1 MSYQPLHAHRNNFCG
16 YSSQKLKFLSD
27 DWVISVT
34 KSKAR
39 LNDIIEKMKPN
50 NRLNNSDHS
59 IMSKVQGSLIGSL
72 LRIKTV
78 PVGLFPGF
86 GSCCLGL

>member
-1 MSYQPLHAHRNNFCG
+1 LSYQTLHAHRNDLCG
-16 YSSQKLKFLSD
+16 YSSQKLKLLSG

-34 KSKAR
+34 ESNE
-39 LNDIIEKMKPN
+39 NDIIEKMKPN
-50 NRLNNSDHS
+50 NKLNNSCHS
-59 IMSKVQGSLIGSL
+59 IMSKAQGSLIGSL

-78 PVGLFPGF
+78 PVGLFPGL